1 MQSIL
6 YHKTCFTWLY
16 IKIIDIWRTFF
27 TVIPLKGVFLNVG
40 RGCNLAFVKRNN
52 EPSHELNSYV
62 YVC

>member
-40 RGCNLAFVKRNN
+40 RVQF
-52 EPSHELNSYV
+52 S
-62 YVC
+62 VC